1 MSDLL
6 RLTKINFK
14 SILKIDP
21 NKRKKS
27 IFGILLFVFLF
38 VYFGFSLYGLA
49 YVMMD
54 GYKALNAPYLLLVQ
68 FMLLASLF
76 ILFTNIY
83 KVGGTLFKFK
93 DYDLLMSLPIKKWVI
108 ISSKIFLLYVSGII
122 YAALI
127 MIPAFIVYVRNV
139 DVSILFYLLF
149 FITLLVIPM
158 IPLVVSSIIGSLIT
172 AISSR
177 FKHKNII
184 NYILTIG
191 LFVVIMVFSTGL
203 ENMKAI
209 DMANIGKSM
218 IDMFNGIYPLVKMYN
233 DILSNSNILSLALFI
248 VIPVL
253 LFAIYIKL
261 MVIFH
266 SKINDGLS
274 SYKKNKNYKIGV
286 LKRNTPLL
294 ALYQKELKRYF
305 SSVVYVTNTAMG
317 AIMLTLSVIGIVIA
331 GGDKVNQI
339 LGIPGFST
347 TIANIGPLIMGAFC
361 MLNCSTHSAISLEGK
376 NLWIIKSI
384 PVKTKKIFYSKIMVN
399 LTILIPAILIN
410 STIFCIYLKTNLV
423 MTLYMYITPL
433 IYSIFISVIGLIIN
447 LHFPLFNWKNE
458 IKVIKQSLSSFI
470 AIFVGMG
477 IAIVPFTI
485 KYSMSNELYTTII
498 TSSMLIITIASYL
511 YMNSYGA
518 KIFNKLN

>member
-1 MSDLL
+1 MNNLL

-27 IFGILLFVFLF
+27 IFGIVLFMFLF

-54 GYKALNAPYLLLVQ
+54 GYKAINAPYLLLVQ

-93 DYDLLMSLPIKKWVI
+93 DYDLLMSLPIKKWVV
-108 ISSKIFLLYVSGII
+108 ISSKIFLLYITGII

-139 DVSILFYLLF
+139 DVNFMFYLLF
-149 FITLLVIPM
+149 FITLIVIPM
-158 IPLVVSSIIGSLIT
+158 IPLVVSSVIGSLIT

-177 FKHKNII
+177 FKHKNIV

-191 LFVVIMVFSTGL
+191 LFVVIMTTSTGL
-203 ENMKAI
+203 EEMAAI

-218 IDMFNGIYPLVKMYN
+218 IDMFNNIYPLVSMYN
-233 DILSNSNILSLALFI
+233 NILSNSNILSLILFI
-248 VIPVL
+248 SLPI
-253 LFAIYIKL
+253 LFFMIYIKL
-261 MVIFH
+261 MVMFH

-305 SSVVYVTNTAMG
+305 SSVIYVTNTAMG
-317 AIMLTLSVIGIVIA
+317 ALMLTLSVIGIVIA

-339 LGIPGFST
+339 LGIPGFALA
-347 TIANIGPLIMGAFC
+347 IANIGPLIMGAFC
-361 MLNCSTHSAISLEGK
+361 MLNCSTHSSISLEGK
-376 NLWIIKSI
+376 NLWIIKSL
-384 PVKTKKIFYSKIMVN
+384 PVDTKKIFYSKIMVN

-410 STIFCIYLKTNLV
+410 STIFCIYLKTNLI
-423 MTLYMYITPL
+423 MTLYMFITPL
-433 IYSIFISVIGLIIN
+433 IYSVFISIIGLIIN
-447 LHFPLFNWKNE
+447 LHFPIFNWKNE
-458 IKVIKQSLSSFI
+458 IKVIKQSMSSFI

-477 IAIVPFTI
+477 IAVVPFTI
-485 KYSMSNELYTTII
+485 KYSMSNELFTTIV
-498 TSSMLIITIASYL
+498 TSVVLLLTIGSYL
-511 YMNSYGA
+511 YMNTYGV
-518 KIFNKLN
+518 KLFNKLN